1 MSPRTKVVSGACF
14 GLALC
19 CHASAALAEPA
30 SLREFLFGGGA
41 KPGADISLPAVARY
55 ESERGEGFVLDRTG
69 GRRAVI
75 KFDDSQELLA
85 LSASPGPRGDV
96 IYRNDMGE
104 PVLRATRLGGLTLF
118 TADVPGGT
126 AAAPLS
132 AVQSL
137 RPAQIYGPE
146 ALFQV
151 LLQAEARANRA
162 AQHLVVFDAADAN
175 VSPGAEPLF
184 ADAFNL
190 TADAIVHVGSRGAP
204 GRAAA
209 SHVMKVRFV
218 QGADAAAVLIGRMVQ
233 ITVAPDLGVAGR
245 PSSQRIAAAIWRH

>member
-1 MSPRTKVVSGACF
+1 MFPRIKVVSGACF
-14 GLALC
+14 SLALC
-19 CHASAALAEPA
+19 CQAASAMAEPA
-30 SLREFLFGGGA
+30 SLRAFLFGGGA

-55 ESERGEGFVLDRTG
+55 ESERGEGFVLDRSG

-75 KFDDSQELLA
+75 KFDDSSELWA
-85 LSASPGPRGDV
+85 LTPSPGPRGDV

-118 TADVPGGT
+118 TDNVPGGT
-126 AAAPLS
+126 AAAPLGV
-132 AVQSL
+132 VQAL

-162 AQHLVVFDAADAN
+162 AQHLVVFDAGDAN

-184 ADAFNL
+184 ADAFIL
-190 TADAIVHVGSRGAP
+190 TADAIVHVSTRGAP

-209 SHVMKVRFV
+209 SHIMKVRFV
-218 QGADAAAVLIGRMVQ
+218 QGADAAAVLVGRMVQ

-245 PSSQRIAAAIWRH
+245 PSSQRIAAVIWRH

>member
-1 MSPRTKVVSGACF
+1 MSPRVKVVSSACLA
-14 GLALC
+14 LALC
-19 CHASAALAEPA
+19 CQASVAAAEPA

-41 KPGADISLPAVARY
+41 KRGADVSLPAVARY
-55 ESERGEGFVLDRTG
+55 ESERGESFVLDRSG

-75 KFDDSQELLA
+75 KFDDSSELWA
-85 LSASPGPRGDV
+85 LTASPGPRGDV

-118 TADVPGGT
+118 TSDVPGGT
-126 AAAPLS
+126 AAAPLGV
-132 AVQSL
+132 VQSL

-146 ALFQV
+146 ALFQI

-162 AQHLVVFDAADAN
+162 AQHLVVFDAGDAN

-184 ADAFNL
+184 ADAFIL
-190 TADAIVHVGSRGAP
+190 TADAIVHVSSHGTP

-209 SHVMKVRFV
+209 SRVAKVHFI

-233 ITVAPDLGVAGR
+233 VTVAPELGVAGR
-245 PSSQRIAAAIWRH
+245 PSSQRIEAAIWRR

>member
-1 MSPRTKVVSGACF
+1 MVSRAKVVFGACF
-14 GLALC
+14 SLALC
-19 CHASAALAEPA
+19 CQASTATAEPP
-30 SLREFLFGGGA
+30 SLRAFLFGGA
-41 KPGADISLPAVARY
+41 KPGPDVSLPAVARY
-55 ESERGEGFVLDRTG
+55 ESERGEGFVLDRSD

-75 KFDDSQELLA
+75 KFDDSSELWA

-118 TADVPGGT
+118 TVDVPGGT

-132 AVQSL
+132 TVQSL

-146 ALFQV
+146 ALFEV

-175 VSPGAEPLF
+175 VSPGSEPLF
-184 ADAFNL
+184 ADAFIL
-190 TADAIVHVGSRGAP
+190 TADAIVHVSSRGAT

-209 SHVMKVRFV
+209 SHVVKVRFV
-218 QGADAAAVLIGRMVQ
+218 QGADAAAVLVGRMVQ
-233 ITVAPDLGVAGR
+233 ITVAPDHGVAGR
-245 PSSQRIAAAIWRH
+245 PSSERIAAAIWRH